1 MPKKNATKT
10 EKPILQYIREH
21 IENGEL
27 PENFSLPQDNHSEMN
42 FAPGARDGI
51 YIFHVPKNE
60 VEEDDKKRIEEALCA
75 ASDGQYEKAESI
87 FKELSEKTP
96 AVFLMSDTQQ
106 YIADHIDKLSDENL
120 FQFACWLIETSADKE
135 CVKFGLGI
143 SNLFECR
150 DEGFRDA
157 IRTLGLSDEFT
168 VFSVISMLMWHG
180 EATYEV
186 FDLAKKVH
194 GWGRIHAV
202 DRLNPDTQEIRD
214 WLFYEGIQ
222 NNVLPNYSAFT
233 VFMNS
238 GAEKRLE
245 EPMDRK
251 DYEAMCALLEP
262 LLTDEP
268 VPGISSLANAGDI
281 LKKFLTRAGEQDLS
295 EDDLTL
301 IREIRLFAENKERPL
316 PQVKE
321 LCDAL
326 LNRI

>member
-1 MPKKNATKT
+1 
-10 EKPILQYIREH
+10 
-21 IENGEL
+21 
-27 PENFSLPQDNHSEMN
+27 
-42 FAPGARDGI
+42 
-51 YIFHVPKNE
+51 
-60 VEEDDKKRIEEALCA
+60 
-75 ASDGQYEKAESI
+75 
-87 FKELSEKTP
+87 
-96 AVFLMSDTQQ
+96 
-106 YIADHIDKLSDENL
+106 
-120 FQFACWLIETSADKE
+120 
-135 CVKFGLGI
+135 
-143 SNLFECR
+143 
-150 DEGFRDA
+150 
-157 IRTLGLSDEFT
+157 
-168 VFSVISMLMWHG
+168 
-180 EATYEV
+180 
-186 FDLAKKVH
+186 
-194 GWGRIHAV
+194 
-202 DRLNPDTQEIRD
+202 
-214 WLFYEGIQ
+214 
-222 NNVLPNYSAFT
+222 
-233 VFMNS
+233 MNS